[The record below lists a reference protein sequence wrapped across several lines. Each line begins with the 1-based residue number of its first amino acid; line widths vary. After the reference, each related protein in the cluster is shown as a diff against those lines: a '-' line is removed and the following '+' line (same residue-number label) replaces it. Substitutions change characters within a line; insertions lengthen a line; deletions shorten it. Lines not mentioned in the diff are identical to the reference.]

1 MSTHSRHQSHDKYK
15 TRIVTLLKTYVEEDS
30 SPESQSHNAKYLAVL
45 VSGYLEQAIKE
56 LLLDYASKRAE
67 PQVSRYLE
75 KSWPR
80 SKNMNAENIGSI
92 LHRFNTTWSEQFTNW
107 LSEKENRKGDINSI
121 VDWRNSIAH
130 GQEAKTN
137 GVTLVSV
144 RTKFV
149 TVRDLVSL
157 VDDMVRS

>member
-1 MSTHSRHQSHDKYK
+1 MPPHFRHQSHDKYK
-15 TRIVTLLKTYVEEDS
+15 TRINTLIESYVQEDS

-56 LLLDYASKRAE
+56 ILLDYASRGSRN
-67 PQVSRYLE
+67 QISRYIE

-80 SKNMNAENIGSI
+80 SKNMNDENIKVI
-92 LHRFNTTWSEQFTNW
+92 LGWFNSKWSEEFTVW
-107 LSEKENRKGDINSI
+107 LSKEENRKGDINSI
-121 VDWRNSIAH
+121 VEWRNNIAH

-149 TVRDLVSL
+149 TVRELVSL
-157 VDDMVRS
+157 IDNMVSS